1 MKKNKK
7 SDRNIEALLSQ
18 LPKIQDKRKKEE
30 IYTRLL
36 EPPPIQKRKNKWTPV
51 LVSVA
56 TLCLLAIIS
65 STYFFQENS
74 TSTTEQAQDKATQQL
89 VNSAEN
95 SEEAETITEQD
106 VALNEAS
113 RTNNEKGE
121 SLQSQDVTSA
131 SLLYE
136 TELEDSDYVTIGIPT
151 KDVQYVVPLTFV
163 YSDTMDY
170 LDTFNEIANSVNE
183 EDYGLDD
190 YFPLQAEISFI
201 EDQKVIGVNVSA
213 DHTYVNADQIF
224 QNVLE
229 ESFRYQ
235 NITEVQLETEGES
248 GVEFAHIG
256 DIEEIKVTLYPQR
269 AMYVA
274 TFSDSATSL
283 FVPSERSFETFS
295 EALEAMKEGTS
306 FEGIQASIPK
316 NVVFESVENDEKNV
330 IVTFSE
336 ETILANNAQYEQ
348 AIEAILLTARDFGFE
363 SVSFQNSTIETIGA
377 INMYESVEVPVAPNV
392 VERSR

>member
-7 SDRNIEALLSQ
+7 SDYDIKVLFSQ
-18 LPKIQDKRKKEE
+18 LPKIKDRRKKEE
-30 IYTRLL
+30 IYARLL
-36 EPPPIQKRKNKWTPV
+36 EPPRQKRKNKWIPV

-65 STYFFQENS
+65 STYFFEKNS
-74 TSTTEQAQDKATQQL
+74 TSTTEQAQDTAPRQL
-89 VNSAEN
+89 INSDEN
-95 SEEAETITEQD
+95 SEETEIITEQD
-106 VALNEAS
+106 VELNEAS
-113 RTNNEKGE
+113 KTDNEEGKY
-121 SLQSQDVTSA
+121 LRSQDVNLA

-136 TELEDSDYVTIGIPT
+136 TELVDSDYVTIGIPT

-163 YSDTMDY
+163 YSNTMNYFDM
-170 LDTFNEIANSVNE
+170 FNEIANSVNE

-201 EDQKVIGVNVSA
+201 EDQKVIGVNLPD

-235 NITEVQLETEGES
+235 NITEVQLKTEGER
-248 GVEFAHIG
+248 GVEFSHLG
-256 DIEEIKVTLYPQR
+256 DIAEVKVTLYPQR

-274 TFSDSATSL
+274 TFGDSATSL

-295 EALEAMKEGTS
+295 EALEAMKEGTA

-316 NVVFESVENDEKNV
+316 NVVFESIENDRKNV

-363 SVSFQNSTIETIGA
+363 SVSFQNSTVETIGA
-377 INMYESVEVPVAPNV
+377 INMYQSVEVPVAPNV
-392 VERSR
+392 VKRSY

>member
-7 SDRNIEALLSQ
+7 SDHDIEVLFSQ
-18 LPKIQDKRKKEE
+18 LPKIKDRRKKEE
-30 IYTRLL
+30 VYAKLL
-36 EPPPIQKRKNKWTPV
+36 EPPIQKRKNKWIPAV
-51 LVSVA
+51 VSVA
-56 TLCLLAIIS
+56 TLCLLTIIS
-65 STYFFQENS
+65 STYFFEENS
-74 TSTTEQAQDKATQQL
+74 TSTTEQAQDKATRQL
-89 VNSAEN
+89 INSAESN
-95 SEEAETITEQD
+95 EEAEIITEQD
-106 VALNEAS
+106 IELNEAS
-113 RTNNEKGE
+113 KMDNEEGE
-121 SLQSQDVTSA
+121 YPQSQDVKSA

-136 TELEDSDYVTIGIPT
+136 TELEDSDYVTIGVPT

-163 YSDTMDY
+163 YNNKMNY
-170 LDTFNEIANSVNE
+170 LDMFNEIANSVNE
-183 EDYGLDD
+183 AYYGLED

-201 EDQKVIGVNVSA
+201 ENQKVIGVNLPD
-213 DHTYVNADQIF
+213 DHIYVNADQIF

-235 NITEVQLETEGES
+235 NITEVQLETEGER
-248 GVEFAHIG
+248 GVEFSHIG
-256 DIEEIKVTLYPQR
+256 DIEEVKVTLYPQR

-295 EALEAMKEGTS
+295 EALEAMKKGTA

-316 NVVFESVENDEKNV
+316 NVVFESIEDDGENV

-348 AIEAILLTARDFGFE
+348 AIEALLLTARDFGFE

-392 VERSR
+392 VERSH